1 VNVNAAGDSLVITF
15 DAAQNATSAPLLGA
29 SSVYFYSAPQFY
41 PFAPW
46 PANDP
51 YTVGTFGA
59 NNGIGKMTSAGPN
72 KWQITI
78 FPSCYYHFNPD
89 TPLNAI
95 WMLFTNADG
104 SAQAPPPGANI
115 NLLLAGVD
123 TPSSPYAGVTAAWK
137 ADNNIAY
144 SWSNGPHTAIDTFT
158 TGGTFYVTA
167 TEGSCTKVDTVVVN
181 QNASPAVNLGHDTCV
196 AAGHIITL
204 NAGSGFVSYVW
215 STGASTQTIIANL
228 AQTYYV
234 TVTNAAGCQG
244 SDSIIV
250 SNGASVNLGI
260 DTCIYAGGSY
270 LLNAGAGA
278 TSYLWNTGA
287 TTDTLRVTATG
298 TYSVAVV
305 EGGCS
310 GSDTIVISN
319 CGHVIQG
326 CVPVADF
333 AALSV
338 APDNQVTFSDSS
350 YNEYGTVTYV
360 WNYGDT
366 TLSYTAAAGG
376 SVHTYANAG
385 VYTVTLI
392 VTDSCGSDTA
402 IVVVDVNSDGIIT
415 ISGLSNVMIYPNP
428 ASNNCVV
435 RVSAT
440 QGMDANVE
448 VDNMLGEMV
457 QSHPWQIS
465 AGDNKLSLGLA
476 GMASGMYTVVI
487 RSSLGVMTKK
497 LDIIK

>member
-1 VNVNAAGDSLVITF
+1 
-15 DAAQNATSAPLLGA
+15 
-29 SSVYFYSAPQFY
+29 
-41 PFAPW
+41 
-46 PANDP
+46 
-51 YTVGTFGA
+51 
-59 NNGIGKMTSAGPN
+59 
-72 KWQITI
+72 
-78 FPSCYYHFNPD
+78 
-89 TPLNAI
+89 
-95 WMLFTNADG
+95 
-104 SAQAPPPGANI
+104 
-115 NLLLAGVD
+115 
-123 TPSSPYAGVTAAWK
+123 
-137 ADNNIAY
+137 
-144 SWSNGPHTAIDTFT
+144 
-158 TGGTFYVTA
+158 
-167 TEGSCTKVDTVVVN
+167 
-181 QNASPAVNLGHDTCV
+181 
-196 AAGHIITL
+196 
-204 NAGSGFVSYVW
+204 
-215 STGASTQTIIANL
+215 
-228 AQTYYV
+228 
-234 TVTNAAGCQG
+234 
-244 SDSIIV
+244 
-250 SNGASVNLGI
+250 
-260 DTCIYAGGSY
+260 
-270 LLNAGAGA
+270 
-278 TSYLWNTGA
+278 
-287 TTDTLRVTATG
+287 
-298 TYSVAVV
+298 
-305 EGGCS
+305 
-310 GSDTIVISN
+310 
-319 CGHVIQG
+319 
-326 CVPVADF
+326 
-333 AALSV
+333 V